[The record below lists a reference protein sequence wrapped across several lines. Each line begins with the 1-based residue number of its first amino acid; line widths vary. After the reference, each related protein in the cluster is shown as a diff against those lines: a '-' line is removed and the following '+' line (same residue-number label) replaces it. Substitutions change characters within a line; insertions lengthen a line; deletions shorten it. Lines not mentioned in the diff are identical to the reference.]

1 MTKTYLFSIDLEDVR
16 DSLSNGDKFRERVP
30 LMTEAYLNF
39 LKWKS
44 WKCTFF
50 TVGKTAERY
59 PDLLKKIVA
68 EGHEVALHSYSHIPV
83 TKQTREEFSEDL
95 RKNIEAITS
104 VTEIMPI
111 GYRAPIFSLT
121 DEVGWAYEVLAEN
134 NIVYSSSIFP
144 AKNPLFGWEEFGKKI
159 KKVNGVT
166 EIPMT
171 IGSFFNREVA
181 FGGGVYF
188 RALPFNRIKKQFS
201 EHDLVTGYFHP
212 YDIDTKQEKFM
223 HPGINSNRFYN
234 FLMYYN
240 RKNVFNRL
248 EKISKTG
255 FNVIRYD
262 KFVEQLSK

>member
-16 DSLSNGDKFRERVP
+16 DSLPNGDNFKDRVS

-39 LKWKS
+39 LKLKN

-50 TVGKTAERY
+50 TVGKTAEKY
-59 PDLLKKIVA
+59 PELLKQIVA
-68 EGHEVALHSYSHIPV
+68 DGHEVALHSYSHTPV
-83 TKQTREEFSEDL
+83 TKQTRQEFSEDL
-95 RKNIEAITS
+95 KKNIES
-104 VTEIMPI
+104 VYKATGIMPI

-121 DEVGWAYEVLAEN
+121 KNVNWAYEVIAEN

-144 AKNPLFGWEEFGKKI
+144 AENPLFGWQEFGKDI
-159 KKVNGVT
+159 KKVNGIT

-171 IGSFFNREVA
+171 LSSFLGKKVS

-188 RALPFNRIKKQFS
+188 RTLPFTWVKQQFAKNN
-201 EHDLVTGYFHP
+201 LVTGYFHP

-223 HPGINSNRFYN
+223 HPGINNNKFYN

-240 RKNVFNRL
+240 RKNVFHRL
-248 EKISKTG
+248 EKISQMG
-255 FNVIRYD
+255 VEVMRYD
-262 KFVEQLSK
+262 EFVKQLDK